1 MKIDKPTQIE
11 PVKPSPRKLA
21 DKETQAESIK
31 YYDIENACETPGE
44 GFPGQLIRTD
54 SKQRTTESMEPCGR
68 CSQRACLSWTVRI
81 CRISRRRSRIKNKS
95 GSKNTLLQTSF

>member
-54 SKQRTTESMEPCGR
+54 SETADNRVHG
-68 CSQRACLSWTVRI
+68 
-81 CRISRRRSRIKNKS
+81 
-95 GSKNTLLQTSF
+95 TLRKMQPTSLPIMDCQNL